1 MFPGA
6 EPIAVVPLD
15 STFRAPPLRS
25 GRFQSYV
32 VASWSHFAGPNRV
45 QPMADAA
52 EAKAR
57 KAIRKAQADFERSQE
72 RHEQIREARRKSFEQ
87 AQAAGLST
95 REIAEETGLHFTRVA
110 RIIQAKP

>member
-1 MFPGA
+1 
-6 EPIAVVPLD
+6 
-15 STFRAPPLRS
+15 
-25 GRFQSYV
+25 
-32 VASWSHFAGPNRV
+32 
-45 QPMADAA
+45 MADAA
-52 EAKAR
+52 QAKAR
-57 KAIRKAQADFERSQE
+57 KAIRKAQSDFERSQE

>member
-1 MFPGA
+1 VFPGV
-6 EPIAVVPLD
+6 EPIAAVPTELA
-15 STFRAPPLRS
+15 FRVPPRRS

-32 VASWSHFAGPNRV
+32 VASWSHFGGPNRV
-45 QPMADAA
+45 QRMADAA

-57 KAIRKAQADFERSQE
+57 KAIRKAQSDFERSQE

-95 REIAEETGLHFTRVA
+95 REIAKETGLHFTRVA